1 MFVIFS
7 FSNCQNEIQDEK
19 IVRPPTLNYQKN
31 LNWHTICI
39 LIKRVVSSS
48 QLIFINCNLFN
59 RKPNC

>member
-31 LNWHTICI
+31 RNWHTICI
-39 LIKRVVSSS
+39 LIKRVVSLS
-48 QLIFINCNLFN
+48 QHIFINCNLFN